1 MLKVLLKNKKGST
14 LIMVLMSLSV
24 LSILG
29 TAIISLSVM
38 NLKSKIVDKK
48 IKTSFYLSEAGL
60 EEAYAIM
67 MNEVQEGIKKGNEEV
82 EKELKDFIKK
92 EKLKESEGDYNSPY
106 LNSDGSVDEEAI
118 KSKLEEWF
126 RQGYARHLNNQLLKK
141 IKDGDNY
148 SELESSMNPS
158 KPKIRIE
165 EKKEFPQNPDE
176 ESKFE
181 ITLISN
187 FTHDNIQ
194 KQIKSKFLIS
204 IPKYNKPYYIK
215 SEKVNL
221 KENVLWTK
229 ALISEKDILV
239 KGNNVTING
248 DIYAYGNTIKDIKER
263 GIAVKGKLT
272 VNGNVFTDGYFQTK
286 ENGSSIT
293 VKNGD
298 VYCKSLV
305 IPDEQ
310 SGCNIMINGNV
321 NTYDDI
327 ELNGKKSSITINGNY
342 YGFSYGSEGHD
353 KSSSIIINSDDIG
366 AGSSI
371 TITGEGKGKKYY
383 KEDGKGTFIAGTVY
397 IDLDNEDYQTGES
410 VSVKGNYRAYSEKLG
425 ESTFEFDGKEYGEDD
440 IEFSY
445 FSPLYL
451 MNKIKE
457 KTNRLYE
464 QRGKYLKAIYDKNNS
479 IINLGNGAIDIR
491 NVKYSLGDYIE
502 KGNGIDKLKVGS
514 FNHLDYTTV
523 FDQNLKEYKYY
534 VNRMGDPQ
542 IEDYSNYTDIDEKLT
557 IEDRFDFK
565 DIKPSSNNMILKKD
579 EELFF
584 SNSDADKSIS
594 IIGIN
599 SQNSITGTYNVEL
612 KDTNLKGIII
622 TKGDVYISGE
632 INFEGV
638 IIAGGNIYIQDDN
651 PKIFTNKY
659 SGNLANNYVIKK
671 VCEHKEKDGIQIG
684 DLFKDIGDKEIDVV
698 YNAEIGVNDDVKTY
712 YRFSDLIKI
721 KEWKKIK

>member
-1 MLKVLLKNKKGST
+1 
-14 LIMVLMSLSV
+14 MVLMSLSV